1 MCITIAI
8 VHSAAP
14 LQRTVIPEALELI
27 LHYKTSRN
35 FFLHKVSA
43 KEQLL
48 DQRIRFFLG
57 QAFEVST
64 LHRSKGPYR
73 GVRGEGSYRGSYVGL
88 NSSVLSCCS

>member
-1 MCITIAI
+1 MVCVTIAI

-14 LQRTVIPEALELI
+14 LQHTVIPEALELI

-48 DQRIRFFLG
+48 DQRIRFSWARLLRLVHCTE
-57 QAFEVST
+57 AKDHTEVFAGKAVT
-64 LHRSKGPYR
+64 GAAM
-73 GVRGEGSYRGSYVGL
+73 
-88 NSSVLSCCS
+88 SV